1 MTISTGIMTSDDKEL
16 LRIATTEE
24 RFKSRLGVFKCTN
37 GIRPGEFS
45 VFVGGSG
52 SGKSTLCKTISIE
65 CAINGTKCYHILSEE
80 KTSVY
85 KGLIAETFDTMTKG
99 KGAEKFLNNLLFE
112 SMLDWDHDKN
122 NLEYFLS
129 HLEEVINTHLPE
141 MIIFDN
147 FTTSFIGDL
156 PINKQGEAIE
166 KLRKMAAV
174 YDIALIGVFHTAKGT
189 DLYAKILDGDSVRGN
204 ASSTNKGG
212 YNYILSTFFRL
223 KKPRAV
229 LFLHKARYHKKFT
242 QTYWELEFD
251 TTLGI
256 YTHAQQIDYEVVKN
270 IMDEAN
276 LKNKKS
282 PKKEYSTWTK

>member
-1 MTISTGIMTSDDKEL
+1 MTVSNGVMTSEDKEQ
-16 LRIATTEE
+16 LRTATEE
-24 RFKSRLGVFKCTN
+24 VRFISRLGVFKCTN

-45 VFVGGSG
+45 VLVGGSG
-52 SGKSTLCKTISIE
+52 NGKSTLCKTISIE
-65 CAINGTKCYHILSEE
+65 CAISGTKCYHLLSEE

-85 KGLIAETFDTMTKG
+85 KGTISEAMENATNG
-99 KGAEKFLNNLLFE
+99 KAEKYLERLLFE
-112 SMLDWDHDKN
+112 SMLDWGHEKN
-122 NLEYFLS
+122 NMDYFFSRLEQ
-129 HLEEVINTHLPE
+129 VINEHLPE
-141 MIIFDN
+141 MVIFDN

-166 KLRKMAAV
+166 KLRKIAAF
-174 YDIALIGVFHTAKGT
+174 YDIALIGVFHTAKGS

-204 ASSTNKGG
+204 ASSTNKGS

-251 TTLGI
+251 STLGI
-256 YTHAQQIDYEVVKN
+256 YTHAQQIDYETVKN

-276 LKNKKS
+276 LKNKKA
-282 PKKEYSTWTK
+282 PKKDYSTWSK

>member
-1 MTISTGIMTSDDKEL
+1 MTISNGIMTSEDKEQ
-16 LRIATTEE
+16 LRTATEE
-24 RFKSRLGVFKCTN
+24 VRFISRLGVFKCTN

-45 VFVGGSG
+45 VLVGGSG
-52 SGKSTLCKTISIE
+52 NGKSTLCKTISIE
-65 CAINGTKCYHILSEE
+65 CAIGGTKCYHLLSEE

-85 KGLIAETFDTMTKG
+85 KGTISEAMESATKG
-99 KGAEKFLNNLLFE
+99 SADKYLEKLLFE
-112 SMLDWDHDKN
+112 SMLDWGHDKTN
-122 NLEYFLS
+122 INYFFSRLEQ
-129 HLEEVINTHLPE
+129 VINDHMPE

-147 FTTSFIGDL
+147 FTTSFLGDM

-166 KLRKMAAV
+166 KLRKIAAF
-174 YDIALIGVFHTAKGT
+174 YDIALVGVFHTAKGS
-189 DLYAKILDGDSVRGN
+189 DLYTKILDGDSVRGN

-251 TTLGI
+251 SILGI
-256 YTHAQQIDYEVVKN
+256 YTHAKQIDYETVKD

-276 LKNKKS
+276 LKKKT
-282 PKKEYSTWTK
+282 PKKEYSSWSR